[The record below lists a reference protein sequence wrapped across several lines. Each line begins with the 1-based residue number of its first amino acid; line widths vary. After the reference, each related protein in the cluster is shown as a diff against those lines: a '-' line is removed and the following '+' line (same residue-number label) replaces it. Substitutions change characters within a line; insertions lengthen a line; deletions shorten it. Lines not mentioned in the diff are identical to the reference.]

1 MLLSDRHAWEYA
13 QGLVGGGRILA
24 FGRGGLYKACKQGG
38 DGHGDQGQRGVNKLH
53 LILDYLLRVNS
64 NKYHLHFIV
73 LFCPDINNLGHVGGE
88 AGKARVAGTPSVIG
102 GNMATPSRLS
112 GRPIMAA

>member
-1 MLLSDRHAWEYA
+1 M
-13 QGLVGGGRILA
+13 
-24 FGRGGLYKACKQGG
+24 
-38 DGHGDQGQRGVNKLH
+38 NKLH
-53 LILDYLLRVNS
+53 LILDYLPHVNS

-88 AGKARVAGTPSVIG
+88 AGKARVAGMPSPIG

-112 GRPIMAA
+112 GKAHHGRLMKDTAFTCIVNRQVTITYSEHGGIFTPIFTLIRQVWSRSPSPC